1 MLLDDKLDG
10 LSYDVVGC
18 AMRVHSALG
27 SGFPEIIYQ
36 RALGVEFRRSGISF
50 EAEIHLP
57 VFYEGESVGARRVDF
72 LVADQLI
79 VELKATSDITDAHV
93 AQVIDYLKAY
103 KKEVGLLLN
112 FGTASLQHRR
122 YLRTQ
127 TPLKPK

>member
-18 AMRVHSALG
+18 AMRVHSELG

-36 RALGVEFRRSGISF
+36 RALGVEFRRSNISF

-57 VFYEGESVGARRVDF
+57 VFYQGESVGARRVDF
-72 LVADQLI
+72 LISDQLM
-79 VELKATSDITDAHV
+79 VEIKATSDLTDSHA
-93 AQVIDYLKAY
+93 AQVINYLKAY
-103 KKEVGLLLN
+103 QKEVGLLLN
-112 FGTASLQHRR
+112 FGAPSLQHRR

-127 TPLKPK
+127 TPLKSK